1 VTTESYYE
9 LTLGD
14 LLEGLS
20 ADGRAPG
27 AGAAAGI
34 TVAFAASLVAMAAR
48 CSTGAWREAAG
59 IASQALAIRTRALE
73 LAYED
78 AEAWQRALA
87 ALASAQGGSDE
98 RRDFA
103 LQRELERA
111 AVLPLAIADLGADA
125 AALAAETAERCDG
138 TYRADVAAAAALAAG
153 SAQAAAHLVEVNLA
167 VREGDPLLI
176 EARRSAEVAREAA
189 DRVLVP
195 TR

>member
-27 AGAAAGI
+27 AGTAAGI

-111 AVLPLAIADLGADA
+111 A
-125 AALAAETAERCDG
+125 
-138 TYRADVAAAAALAAG
+138 
-153 SAQAAAHLVEVNLA
+153 AHLVEVHLA
-167 VREGDPLLI
+167 MRESDPLLI
-176 EARRSAEVAREAA
+176 ETRRSAAIAREAA
-189 DRVLVP
+189 DRILVP
-195 TR
+195 SR